1 MTQIDKQEITNRK
14 KGSNEKVSYQ
24 LDALQKTI
32 ISLGKQVL
40 LLGGQTQSARNG
52 GLLRIPALNGTE
64 KEGKKKAVAQSTLS
78 KRDDL
83 LWKGSSIFRYICSYM
98 AYRYSTSLFRLCYF
112 FKKTNQ
118 VRFAR
123 SVSLFKMKIRT
134 TVGTATFTCSKTNYQ
149 DNILQLPGK
158 MEAHRSYF
166 MLIDPTIM

>member
-64 KEGKKKAVAQSTLS
+64 KEGKKKQ
-78 KRDDL
+78 
-83 LWKGSSIFRYICSYM
+83 
-98 AYRYSTSLFRLCYF
+98 
-112 FKKTNQ
+112 
-118 VRFAR
+118 
-123 SVSLFKMKIRT
+123 
-134 TVGTATFTCSKTNYQ
+134 
-149 DNILQLPGK
+149 
-158 MEAHRSYF
+158 
-166 MLIDPTIM
+166 